1 VLKTQT
7 EKRSKKA
14 TLGPILLLILI
25 LILLHVLDD
34 NLIVLPKYTHKT
46 ENNFFFLKK
55 KKTENERNL
64 YTRRGVE
71 WGTRGWAFFRGS
83 STMGTWSSVSGS
95 AASTTG
101 PGGIAF
107 AASSSG
113 VLFVRQ

>member
-1 VLKTQT
+1 
-7 EKRSKKA
+7 
-14 TLGPILLLILI
+14 LGPILLLILVVIVVVIVI

-34 NLIVLPKYTHKT
+34 NLIVLPKYTHTKQRT
-46 ENNFFFLKK
+46 IKK
-55 KKTENERNL
+55 KKKKKKERKTENERNL
-64 YTRRGVE
+64 YARRGVE

-83 STMGTWSSVSGS
+83 STIGTWSSVSGL

-101 PGGIAF
+101 PGDIAF

>member
-14 TLGPILLLILI
+14 TLGPILLLI

-46 ENNFFFLKK
+46 ENNFFFLK